1 MLDLSFAEIYR
12 PGAIFLPLT
21 VYWSVLFNFAP
32 RAPETAIFG
41 KLLRYGR
48 SGSAKL
54 VLSESSYAISYQ
66 SFIVTVCLMPI
77 FCRFRDITIYWSKPR
92 IFLYPTDIHR
102 SVGLSCLGIDV

>member
-66 SFIVTVCLMPI
+66 SFIVTVCL
-77 FCRFRDITIYWSKPR
+77 
-92 IFLYPTDIHR
+92 
-102 SVGLSCLGIDV
+102 